1 MNELT
6 RIETK
11 LRQLALQIPQ
21 LMAALMDAS
30 GAEREELDEI
40 RLEYERQIIALRA
53 RKKELEKKSSEGN
66 LTRLASSER
75 IRGRLA

>member
-53 RKKELEKKSSEGN
+53 RKKELEKTSSEGN
-66 LTRLASSER
+66 LTRPASSER